1 MKKNRILPYI
11 LSMSLILSACGANNT
26 AQDSEQ
32 TSTETTV
39 SEQSTEDTK
48 KVDEGKEEEKDAEK
62 ETAEVDPDASEGKA
76 KGYKGDVIAHV
87 SFDGDKIS
95 NIHVDHEE
103 TEGLGATAIDKM
115 VPEIIE
121 NQSVNIDS
129 VSGATSSSTALI
141 EAVSAAITASGH
153 NIEDY
158 QEDFTGKDKER
169 TDATKDVD
177 VVVVGGGGAG
187 FAAAVTAKENG
198 ANVVLLEKLPQV
210 GGNTLISGGEYAA
223 PANELQEKENIEDSK
238 ELFAE
243 DVKKSGG
250 NEELIDVLAE
260 HATEDAYWL
269 RDDIGVEWLDSLMFF
284 GGHSVKRSLIPAA
297 HSGNELI
304 KNYLKKCEE
313 LGIEVITEADVKEIL
328 TEDGKVTGVKA
339 QTPDENLTVNA
350 KSVVLAT
357 GGFGANDEMT
367 YENDH
372 EIDEYVQSTN
382 SPGATGDG
390 IVMAE
395 ALGADTVDMDKIQ
408 LYPVCD
414 PETGRLLYVGDTR
427 LVGGAL
433 LVNKEGNRFVE
444 ELATRREIS
453 LAIKEQTD
461 HVGYLI
467 WDEKSNETTGTMASN
482 PQEAEEQFEKGNL
495 VKADTIEEL
504 ADHFDLDKDQLLK
517 TVETFNENSKKE
529 EDPDFNLRMLGWTIE
544 EGPFYMLKAAPA
556 VHHTMGGLKINTEA
570 EVLTKDNKWIE
581 GLYAAG
587 EVTGGIH
594 GENRLGSAAIAD
606 ITVFGRIAG
615 KNASEYAK

>member
-11 LSMSLILSACGANNT
+11 LSMSLIFSACGAENT
-26 AQDSEQ
+26 AQDSED
-32 TSTETTV
+32 TSTETAVT
-39 SEQSTEDTK
+39 EQADENEKVEDTK
-48 KVDEGKEEEKDAEK
+48 EEETK
-62 ETAEVDPDASEGKA
+62 EVEVDPDATEGTA
-76 KGYKGDVIAHV
+76 KGYKGEVVAHV

-95 NIHVDHEE
+95 NIHVDHQE
-103 TEGLGATAIDKM
+103 TEGLGAAAIDKM
-115 VPEIIE
+115 VPQIIE

-129 VSGATSSSTALI
+129 VSGATSSSKALI
-141 EAVSAAITASGH
+141 EAVSAAITAAGH

-158 QEDFTGKDKER
+158 QEDFTSTDKER

-198 ANVVLLEKLPQV
+198 ADVVLLEKMPQV
-210 GGNTLISGGEYAA
+210 GGNTLISGGEMAA
-223 PANELQEKENIEDSK
+223 PANELQEKDGIEDSK

-243 DVKKSGG
+243 DVKEAGG
-250 NEELIDVLAE
+250 NPELIDVLAD

-269 RDDIGVEWLDSLMFF
+269 RDDIGVKWLDSLMFF
-284 GGHSVKRSLIPAA
+284 GGHSVKRSLIPEA

-313 LGIEVITEADVKEIL
+313 LGIEVITDADVKEIL
-328 TEDGKVTGVKA
+328 TEDNKVTGVKA
-339 QTPDENLTVNA
+339 ETPDENLTVNA

-357 GGFGANDEMT
+357 GGFGANEEMT
-367 YENDH
+367 YENDK
-372 EIDEYVQSTN
+372 EIDEHVKSTN

-390 IVMAE
+390 IIMAE
-395 ALGADTVDMDKIQ
+395 KLDADTVDMDKIQ
-408 LYPVCD
+408 LYPICD
-414 PETGRLLYVGDTR
+414 PETGRILYVGDTR

-444 ELATRREIS
+444 ELGTRREIS
-453 LAIKEQTD
+453 LAIKDQTD
-461 HVGYLI
+461 HVGYLL

-482 PQEAEEQFEKGNL
+482 PEEAKEQFEKGNL

-504 ADHFDLDKDQLLK
+504 AEHFDLDKDQLLK

-529 EDPDFNLRMLGWTIE
+529 EDPDFNLRMLGWTVE

-570 EVLTKDNKWIE
+570 EVLTKDDEVID

-594 GENRLGSAAIAD
+594 GSNRLGSAAIAD

-615 KNASEYAK
+615 KNAAEHAK

>member
-11 LSMSLILSACGANNT
+11 LSMSLIFSACGADNT
-26 AQDSEQ
+26 AQDSED
-32 TSTETTV
+32 TSTETAVT
-39 SEQSTEDTK
+39 EQADENEKVEDTK
-48 KVDEGKEEEKDAEK
+48 DEETKEVEI
-62 ETAEVDPDASEGKA
+62 DPDATEGTA
-76 KGYKGDVIAHV
+76 KGYKGEVVAHV

-95 NIHVDHEE
+95 NIHVDHQE
-103 TEGLGATAIDKM
+103 TEGLGAAAIDKM
-115 VPEIIE
+115 VPQIIE

-129 VSGATSSSTALI
+129 VSGATSSSKALI
-141 EAVSAAITASGH
+141 EAVSAAITAAGH

-158 QEDFTGKDKER
+158 QEDFTSTDKER

-198 ANVVLLEKLPQV
+198 ADVVLLEKMPQV
-210 GGNTLISGGEYAA
+210 GGNTLISGGEMAA
-223 PANELQEKENIEDSK
+223 PANELQEKEGIEDSK

-243 DVKKSGG
+243 DVKEAGG
-250 NEELIDVLAE
+250 NPELIDVLAD

-269 RDDIGVEWLDSLMFF
+269 RDDIGVKWLDNLMFF
-284 GGHSVKRSLIPAA
+284 GGHSVKRSLIPEA

-313 LGIEVITEADVKEIL
+313 LGIEVITDADVKEIL
-328 TEDGKVTGVKA
+328 TEDNKVTGVKA
-339 QTPDENLTVNA
+339 ETPDENLTVNA

-367 YENDH
+367 YENDN
-372 EIDEYVQSTN
+372 EIDEYVKSTN

-390 IVMAE
+390 IIMAE
-395 ALGADTVDMDKIQ
+395 KLGADTVDMDKIQ
-408 LYPVCD
+408 LYPICD

-444 ELATRREIS
+444 ELGTRREIS
-453 LAIKEQTD
+453 LAIKDQTD
-461 HVGYLI
+461 HVGYLL

-482 PQEAEEQFEKGNL
+482 PEEAKEQFDKGNL
-495 VKADTIEEL
+495 YKADTIEEL
-504 ADHFDLDKDQLLK
+504 ADHFDIDKEELLK
-517 TVETFNENSKKE
+517 TVERFNENSKKE
-529 EDPDFNLRMLGWTIE
+529 EDPDFNLRMLGWTVE

-570 EVLTKDNKWIE
+570 EVLTKDDEVID

-594 GENRLGSAAIAD
+594 GSNRLGSAAIAD

-615 KNASEYAK
+615 KNAAEHAK

>member
-11 LSMSLILSACGANNT
+11 LSMSLIFSACGADNT
-26 AQDSEQ
+26 AQDSED
-32 TSTETTV
+32 TSTETAVT
-39 SEQSTEDTK
+39 EQADENEKVEDTK
-48 KVDEGKEEEKDAEK
+48 EEETK
-62 ETAEVDPDASEGKA
+62 EVEVDPDATEGTA
-76 KGYKGDVIAHV
+76 KGYKGEVVAHV

-95 NIHVDHEE
+95 NIHVDHQE
-103 TEGLGATAIDKM
+103 TEGLGAAAIDKM
-115 VPEIIE
+115 VPQIIE

-129 VSGATSSSTALI
+129 VSGATSSSKALI
-141 EAVSAAITASGH
+141 EAVSAAITAAGH

-158 QEDFTGKDKER
+158 QEDFTSTDKER

-198 ANVVLLEKLPQV
+198 ADVVLLEKMPQV
-210 GGNTLISGGEYAA
+210 GGNTLISGGEMAA
-223 PANELQEKENIEDSK
+223 PANELQEKDGIEDSK

-243 DVKKSGG
+243 DVKEAGG
-250 NEELIDVLAE
+250 NPELIDVLAD

-269 RDDIGVEWLDSLMFF
+269 RDDIGVKWLDSLMFF
-284 GGHSVKRSLIPAA
+284 GGHSVKRSLIPEA

-313 LGIEVITEADVKEIL
+313 LGIEVITDADVKEIL
-328 TEDGKVTGVKA
+328 TEDNKVTGVKA
-339 QTPDENLTVNA
+339 ETPDENLTVNA

-357 GGFGANDEMT
+357 GGFGANEEMT
-367 YENDH
+367 YENDK
-372 EIDEYVQSTN
+372 EIDEHVKSTN

-390 IVMAE
+390 IIMAE
-395 ALGADTVDMDKIQ
+395 KLDADTVDMDKIQ
-408 LYPVCD
+408 LYPICD
-414 PETGRLLYVGDTR
+414 PETGRILYVGDTR

-444 ELATRREIS
+444 ELGTRREIS
-453 LAIKEQTD
+453 LAIKDQTD
-461 HVGYLI
+461 HVGYLL

-482 PQEAEEQFEKGNL
+482 PEEAKEQFEKGNL

-504 ADHFDLDKDQLLK
+504 AEHFDLDKDQLLK

-529 EDPDFNLRMLGWTIE
+529 EDPDFNLRMLGWTVE

-570 EVLTKDNKWIE
+570 EVLTKDDEVID

-594 GENRLGSAAIAD
+594 GSNRLGSAAIAD

-615 KNASEYAK
+615 KNAAEHAK

>member
-11 LSMSLILSACGANNT
+11 LSMSLIFSACGADNT
-26 AQDSEQ
+26 AQDSED
-32 TSTETTV
+32 TSTETAVT
-39 SEQSTEDTK
+39 EQADENEKVEDTK
-48 KVDEGKEEEKDAEK
+48 EEETK
-62 ETAEVDPDASEGKA
+62 EVEVDPDATEGTA
-76 KGYKGDVIAHV
+76 KGYKGEVVAHV

-95 NIHVDHEE
+95 NIHVDHQE
-103 TEGLGATAIDKM
+103 TEGLGAAAIDKM
-115 VPEIIE
+115 VPQIIE

-129 VSGATSSSTALI
+129 VSGATSSSKALI
-141 EAVSAAITASGH
+141 EAVSAAITAAGH

-158 QEDFTGKDKER
+158 QEDFTSTDKER

-198 ANVVLLEKLPQV
+198 ADVVLLEKMPQV
-210 GGNTLISGGEYAA
+210 GGNTLISGGEMAA
-223 PANELQEKENIEDSK
+223 PANELQEKEGIEDSK

-243 DVKKSGG
+243 DVKEAGG
-250 NEELIDVLAE
+250 NPELIDVLAD

-269 RDDIGVEWLDSLMFF
+269 RDDIGVKWLDNLMFF
-284 GGHSVKRSLIPAA
+284 GGHSVKRSLIPEA

-313 LGIEVITEADVKEIL
+313 LGIEVITDADVKEIL
-328 TEDGKVTGVKA
+328 TEDNKVAGVKA
-339 QTPDENLTVNA
+339 ETPDENLTVNA

-367 YENDH
+367 YENDN
-372 EIDEYVQSTN
+372 EIDEYVKSTN

-390 IVMAE
+390 IIMAE
-395 ALGADTVDMDKIQ
+395 KLGADTVDMDKIQ
-408 LYPVCD
+408 LYPICD

-444 ELATRREIS
+444 ELGTRREIS
-453 LAIKEQTD
+453 LAIKDQTD
-461 HVGYLI
+461 HVGYLL

-482 PQEAEEQFEKGNL
+482 PEEAKEQFEKGNL

-517 TVETFNENSKKE
+517 TVERFNENSKKE
-529 EDPDFNLRMLGWTIE
+529 EDPDFNLRMLGWTVE

-556 VHHTMGGLKINTEA
+556 VHHTMGGLKINTDA
-570 EVLTKDNKWIE
+570 EVLTKDDEVID

-594 GENRLGSAAIAD
+594 GSNRLGSAAIAD

>member
-11 LSMSLILSACGANNT
+11 LSMSLIFSACGADNT
-26 AQDSEQ
+26 AQDSED
-32 TSTETTV
+32 TSTETAVT
-39 SEQSTEDTK
+39 EQADENEKVEDTK
-48 KVDEGKEEEKDAEK
+48 EEETK
-62 ETAEVDPDASEGKA
+62 EVEVDPDATEGTA
-76 KGYKGDVIAHV
+76 KGYKGEVVAHV

-95 NIHVDHEE
+95 NIHVDHQE
-103 TEGLGATAIDKM
+103 TEGLGAAAIDKM
-115 VPEIIE
+115 VPQIIE

-129 VSGATSSSTALI
+129 VSGATSSSKALI
-141 EAVSAAITASGH
+141 EAVSAAITAAGH

-158 QEDFTGKDKER
+158 QEDFTSTDKER

-198 ANVVLLEKLPQV
+198 ADVVLLEKMPQV
-210 GGNTLISGGEYAA
+210 GGNTLISGGEMAA
-223 PANELQEKENIEDSK
+223 PANELQEKDGIEDSK

-243 DVKKSGG
+243 DVKEAGG
-250 NEELIDVLAE
+250 NPELIDVLAD

-269 RDDIGVEWLDSLMFF
+269 RDDIGVKWLDSLMFF
-284 GGHSVKRSLIPAA
+284 GGHSVKRSLIPEA

-313 LGIEVITEADVKEIL
+313 LGIEVITDADVKEIL
-328 TEDGKVTGVKA
+328 TEDNKVTGVKA
-339 QTPDENLTVNA
+339 ETPDENLTVNA

-357 GGFGANDEMT
+357 GGFGANEEMT
-367 YENDH
+367 YENDK
-372 EIDEYVQSTN
+372 EIDEHVKSTN

-390 IVMAE
+390 IIMAE
-395 ALGADTVDMDKIQ
+395 KLDADTVDMDKIQ
-408 LYPVCD
+408 LYPICD
-414 PETGRLLYVGDTR
+414 PETGRILYVGDTR

-433 LVNKEGNRFVE
+433 LVNKEGKRFVE
-444 ELATRREIS
+444 ELGTRREIS
-453 LAIKEQTD
+453 LAIKDQTD
-461 HVGYLI
+461 HVGYLL

-482 PQEAEEQFEKGNL
+482 PEEAKEQFEKGNL

-504 ADHFDLDKDQLLK
+504 AEHFDLDKDQLLK

-529 EDPDFNLRMLGWTIE
+529 EDPDFNLRMLGWTVE

-570 EVLTKDNKWIE
+570 EVLTKDDEVID

-594 GENRLGSAAIAD
+594 GSNRLGSAAIAD

-615 KNASEYAK
+615 KNAAEHAK